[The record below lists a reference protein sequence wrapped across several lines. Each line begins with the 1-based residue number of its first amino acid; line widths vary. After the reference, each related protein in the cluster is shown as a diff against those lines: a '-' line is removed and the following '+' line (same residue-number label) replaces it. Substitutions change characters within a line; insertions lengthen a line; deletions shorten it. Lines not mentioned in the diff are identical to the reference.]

1 MSSGHWRLRPLAQ
14 DFRAAVAGQPAI
26 ALYHPEPGRLRP
38 RTLFRMM
45 SATKKSLAPFRRS
58 SCHRA
63 ASPSVR
69 SCFFCSAQLIA
80 CGNAGDD
87 APASEQEASDAFD
100 CNEARGAL
108 VTLQQMIA
116 GQERIDASGLGQSQA
131 SLRRL
136 AEEKNAPVEI
146 RRDLDI
152 WREAVLA
159 HGHSLTSWKPTFVD
173 GRYAEPD
180 TTAIDRQM
188 LDIVVGVRRRIDD
201 WVAQECG
208 RL

>member
-1 MSSGHWRLRPLAQ
+1 MS
-14 DFRAAVAGQPAI
+14 
-26 ALYHPEPGRLRP
+26 P
-38 RTLFRMM
+38 RRIPV
-45 SATKKSLAPFRRS
+45 SPFM
-58 SCHRA
+58 
-63 ASPSVR
+63 
-69 SCFFCSAQLIA
+69 FFLLCAQLIA

-87 APASEQEASDAFD
+87 APASEQEVSYSFD